1 MWTIQSMR
9 LLLTQGS
16 VVMVNKVSTLIQ
28 PVSVK
33 LGTCVWT
40 LIVSG
45 ASCVPMEP
53 FSTRRYLPASGGLIL
68 TVTLLRASTVSMMI
82 STVKSV
88 EEDKDRVSQ
97 DQLQEVEVNYLWCQ
111 DQEEGRDHKEVAT
124 GSLKE
129 QVEAEEDNNR

>member
-1 MWTIQSMR
+1 M
-9 LLLTQGS
+9 
-16 VVMVNKVSTLIQ
+16 
-28 PVSVK
+28 
-33 LGTCVWT
+33 
-40 LIVSG
+40 
-45 ASCVPMEP
+45 
-53 FSTRRYLPASGGLIL
+53 

-97 DQLQEVEVNYLWCQ
+97 DQLQEVEVSYLWCQ

-129 QVEAEEDNNR
+129 QVEAEDNNR